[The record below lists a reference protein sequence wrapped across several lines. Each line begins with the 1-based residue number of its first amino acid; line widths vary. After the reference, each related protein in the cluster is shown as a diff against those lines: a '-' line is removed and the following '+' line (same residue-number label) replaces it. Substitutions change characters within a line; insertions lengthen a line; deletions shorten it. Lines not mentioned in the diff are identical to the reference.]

1 MTRTE
6 ARDAFK
12 KGCPVIHNGIEY
24 LYISAIIY
32 RHGGPD
38 GFRMLVELL
47 DHNRNAV
54 VVVDPARVRLKEAN
68 DGAGK

>member
-6 ARDAFK
+6 ARDACK
-12 KGCPVIHNGIEY
+12 KGCPVVYNGIEY

-32 RHGGPD
+32 RRGGPD
-38 GFRMLVELL
+38 GFRMQAELL

-54 VVVDPARVRLKEAN
+54 VVVDPARVRLKEAD